1 VILKNALLS
10 ISALLLTSQVM
21 ADQVYKWVDSDGVT
35 HYGDAVPAEFA
46 PRERYVINEQGVTVK
61 KLDRERTEQE
71 LVADAIYAAKRAK
84 EAKVI
89 ERQRERDRILLD
101 TYLSIE
107 EIAMLRDRRL
117 LAIEAQ
123 VGVIRQY
130 LGNLQD
136 RWEEL
141 ESETRKFNFPYS
153 ETSELPPLPEDL
165 AQLII
170 HTERAMAEH
179 MQTVQTLRHEQNQI
193 KTEFAADAERF
204 KELKAQTSQTR

>member
-1 VILKNALLS
+1 
-10 ISALLLTSQVM
+10 M
-21 ADQVYKWVDSDGVT
+21 
-35 HYGDAVPAEFA
+35 
-46 PRERYVINEQGVTVK
+46 TVK
-61 KLDRERTEQE
+61 KLEREKTQQE
-71 LVADAIYAAKRAK
+71 LEADALYAAQLAAQAK
-84 EAKVI
+84 EE

-101 TYLSIE
+101 TYLCVE

-130 LGNLQD
+130 LGNLQE

-141 ESETRKFNFPYS
+141 EGETRRFNFPYS

-179 MQTVQTLRHEQNQI
+179 MQTVQTLRHEQDQI
-193 KTEFAADAERF
+193 KSEFAADAERF
-204 KELKAQTSQTR
+204 KELKAQANQNR

>member
-1 VILKNALLS
+1 MM
-10 ISALLLTSQVM
+10 TSQVL
-21 ADQVYKWVDSDGVT
+21 ADQVYKWVDKNGVT
-35 HYGDAVPAEFA
+35 HYGDAVPAEYA
-46 PRERYVINEQGVTVK
+46 PRERHIINEQGVTVET
-61 KLDRERTEQE
+61 LDREKTQE
-71 LVADAIYAAKRAK
+71 ELAADKAYAARMAAEAK
-84 EAKVI
+84 ER
-89 ERQRERDRILLD
+89 ELQLERDRILLD
-101 TYLSIE
+101 TYLSVE

-130 LGNLQD
+130 LGNLQE

-141 ESETRKFNFPYS
+141 EGETRKFNFPYS

-179 MQTVQTLRHEQNQI
+179 MQTVQTLRHEQDQI

-204 KELKAQTSQTR
+204 KELKAQNSQNLQ

>member
-1 VILKNALLS
+1 MLVGTA
-10 ISALLLTSQVM
+10 SAEQM
-21 ADQVYKWVDSDGVT
+21 FKWVDKNGVT
-35 HYGDAVPAEFA
+35 HYGDAVPAEYA
-46 PRERYVINEQGVTVK
+46 RGEREVINEQGVIVK
-61 KLDRERTEQE
+61 KLDRERTDDE
-71 LVADAIYAAKRAK
+71 LIADAIYAA
-84 EAKVI
+84 EAKVREAEA

-101 TYLSIE
+101 TYLSVE

-141 ESETRKFNFPYS
+141 ETETRQYNFPYS
-153 ETSELPPLPEDL
+153 ETSELPALPEDL

-204 KELKAQTSQTR
+204 KQLKANSN

>member
-1 VILKNALLS
+1 MTLTRHF
-10 ISALLLTSQVM
+10 LLLTTLMLAGQASAEQM
-21 ADQVYKWVDSDGVT
+21 YKWVDKNGVT
-35 HYGDAVPAEFA
+35 HYGDSVPAEFA
-46 PRERYVINEQGVTVK
+46 RKERHVLNEQGVTVK
-61 KLDRERTEQE
+61 KLEREKTEEELAQE
-71 LVADAIYAAKRAK
+71 AIYAAQMQA
-84 EAKVI
+84 EAEAA

-101 TYLSIE
+101 TYLSVE

-130 LGNLQD
+130 LGNLQE
-136 RWEEL
+136 RWEDL
-141 ESETRKFNFPYS
+141 ETETRKFNFPYN
-153 ETSELPPLPEDL
+153 EDSELPPLPEDL

-179 MQTVQTLRHEQNQI
+179 MQTVQTLRHEQDQI

-204 KELKAQTSQTR
+204 KQLKAQSN

>member
-1 VILKNALLS
+1 MTLTRTILCITALML
-10 ISALLLTSQVM
+10 AGQTAAEQL
-21 ADQVYKWVDSDGVT
+21 YKWVDKNGIT
-35 HYGDAVPAEFA
+35 HYGDSVPAEYA
-46 PRERYVINEQGVTVK
+46 HGERHVLNEQGVTVK
-61 KLDRERTEQE
+61 KLDREKTEAE
-71 LVADAIYAAKRAK
+71 LVADAAHQAELKAQAEIA
-84 EAKVI
+84 

-130 LGNLQD
+130 LGNLQE

-179 MQTVQTLRHEQNQI
+179 MQTVQTLRHEQTQI
-193 KTEFAADAERF
+193 KSEFAADAERF
-204 KELKAQTSQTR
+204 KELKAQTN

>member
-1 VILKNALLS
+1 MLAGHAAAEQL
-10 ISALLLTSQVM
+10 
-21 ADQVYKWVDSDGVT
+21 YKWVDKNGVT
-35 HYGDAVPAEFA
+35 HYGDSVPAEYA
-46 PRERYVINEQGVTVK
+46 TSERHVLNEQGVTVK
-61 KLDRERTEQE
+61 KLERQKTQQE
-71 LVADAIYAAKRAK
+71 LVAAAAMAAEMKAK
-84 EAKVI
+84 QEAI

-101 TYLSIE
+101 TYLSVD

-117 LAIEAQ
+117 MAIEAQ

-130 LGNLQD
+130 LGNLQE

-141 ESETRKFNFPYS
+141 ETETRKFNFPYS

-179 MQTVQTLRHEQNQI
+179 MQTVQTLRHEQTQI
-193 KTEFAADAERF
+193 RNEFAADAERF
-204 KELKAQTSQTR
+204 RELKAQSN

>member
-1 VILKNALLS
+1 MTFKNTLLCFTSILLVG
-10 ISALLLTSQVM
+10 SASAEQM
-21 ADQVYKWVDSDGVT
+21 FKWVDKNGVT
-35 HYGDAVPAEFA
+35 HYGDAVPAEYA
-46 PRERYVINEQGVTVK
+46 GGERQIINEQGVTVER
-61 KLDRERTEQE
+61 LDRERTEEE
-71 LVADAIYAAKRAK
+71 LVAEAIYAAELKVK
-84 EAKVI
+84 EAEA

-101 TYLSIE
+101 TYLSVE

-130 LGNLQD
+130 LGNLQE

-141 ESETRKFNFPYS
+141 ETETRQYNFPYS

-204 KELKAQTSQTR
+204 KQLKANSD